1 MIINFINGGAS
12 GGGVKAVSGL
22 TESAKTGTLVYNDDW
37 RGNVEDGL
45 YMANGTRQEC
55 YTTKSLVEKRTY
67 WQNNYLYEG
76 FYEEGLDLGEWKY
89 TVPFVTT
96 NGWVEMDGPDIPEGV
111 ETKQVLV
118 EVVGEGNYIFT
129 YDNGEKMV
137 GLTYSGG
144 DWTVYDG
151 LRLPRYGDG
160 SVWDITNGADG
171 TVEFDGVN
179 LVATINDDTYTW
191 SMVDAYGVGGARSY
205 LYFVPETYSL
215 YLKYEN
221 GNNKI
226 SDSEGNVFTAETGT
240 VMGSFQTL
248 SKTLYPDVEG
258 ASYTANTQ
266 DIKDTLD
273 SGGTV
278 TFQLSSTASGKWQ
291 ITGSFEAYDDDSDP
305 TTPNKYR
312 VKVGKNSWDLDDI
325 TDFTVLSGGYGS
337 ISVAIE
343 REISYEHDETLDE
356 DVVTADIIRL
366 CCFNYVRV
374 GVDPPF
380 GDGGDVTYPLPLEL
394 KFNFIGYRW
403 GANPYYIQVNQATTL
418 VNGMT
423 YEGLNLIDK
432 TITVP
437 ETATTCEE
445 KTAYE
450 QIGVYRASSE
460 SGITGRYSSSRN
472 VSSAGDTF
480 AITSADTVTTSYTN
494 GSTSEM
500 WGWNKSVEFDI
511 VAEDGQV
518 SGYTE
523 IRFAKEDKSG
533 IKFRLTQYFDAIV
546 VDVNGI
552 EICGAPFDY
561 TNPEAWACNGVT
573 YLMPNEPEDV
583 FIGGLTVTPSIIH
596 DSGNSENHYILK
608 FECPDSMC
616 LQNGMVNKE
625 TPLALWDTAIRAGNL
640 SRRGMFTNKTY
651 VTTYT
656 KYVNT
661 FTGEL
666 GVIEKDGDTGVTK
679 YNLDDFLTSADT
691 TNFVTTADT
700 ANFVISTD
708 IRNMVKITQ
717 SNYDALV
724 SGGTVDET
732 TFYVII
738 PDSNNP

>member
-1 MIINFINGGAS
+1 MIITFINGGAS

-37 RGNVEDGL
+37 RGNIEDGL

-55 YTTKSLVEKRTY
+55 YTTQSLVEKRVN
-67 WQNNYLYEG
+67 WLNGYLNEG
-76 FYEEGLDLGEWKY
+76 FYEEGLDMGEWKY
-89 TVPFVTT
+89 TVPFVTYDE
-96 NGWVEMDGPDIPEGV
+96 WVAMDSSYVPEGV
-111 ETKQVLV
+111 EAKQVIL

-151 LRLPRYGDG
+151 LNDEDG
-160 SVWDITNGADG
+160 WWSITNGADG
-171 TVEFDGVN
+171 TVEFDGTN

-191 SMVDAYGVGGARSY
+191 HQVDEEGVGGY
-205 LYFVPETYSL
+205 KNYFYSGPETYSL

-240 VMGSFQTL
+240 VFSWQIFT
-248 SKTLYPDVEG
+248 KTLYPDAEG
-258 ASYTANTQ
+258 HYYTANTQ

-278 TFQLSSTASGKWQ
+278 EFLLSSAASGKWQ

-325 TDFTVLSGGYGS
+325 TDYIVLSGGYGS

-343 REISYEHDETLDE
+343 REISYEYDETLDA

-366 CCFNYVRV
+366 YCFNYVRAE
-374 GVDPPF
+374 VDLPF
-380 GDGGDVTYPLPLEL
+380 DDLGDITYPLPLEL
-394 KFNFIGYRW
+394 KFLVAGYQ
-403 GANPYYIQVNQATTL
+403 GNLAHPYYIQVNQGTSL
-418 VNGMT
+418 VSGMT
-423 YEGLNLIDK
+423 FEGLNLIDE
-432 TITVP
+432 TAMIP

-460 SGITGRYSSSRN
+460 SGITGRYSSSGN

-480 AITSADTVTTSYTN
+480 AITSADTVTTSYTGN
-494 GSTSEM
+494 SASEM
-500 WGWNKSVEFDI
+500 YGWNKSVEFDI

-518 SGYTE
+518 QGYTE
-523 IRFAKEDKSG
+523 IRFAKEDKSD
-533 IKFRLTQYFDAIV
+533 IRFRLTQYFDAIV

-552 EICGAPFDY
+552 EICGAEFDY
-561 TNPEAWACNGVT
+561 TDPEAWACNGVT
-573 YLMPNEPEDV
+573 YLMPDEF

-625 TPLALWDTAIRAGNL
+625 TPLALWNTSIRTGNL
-640 SRRGMFTNKTY
+640 SRRDMFSNKTF

-717 SNYDALV
+717 SAYDALV

-732 TFYVII
+732 TFYVIV
-738 PDSNNP
+738 PDSE

>member
-1 MIINFINGGAS
+1 MIITFINGGAS

-37 RGNVEDGL
+37 RGIDEDGL

-67 WQNNYLYEG
+67 WQNGSLYEG

-89 TVPFVTT
+89 TVPFV
-96 NGWVEMDGPDIPEGV
+96 GYDDWGEMDGADVPEGV
-111 ETKQVLV
+111 EAKVVRV
-118 EVVGEGNYIFT
+118 EVVNEGTYLFH
-129 YDNGEKMV
+129 YDNNEKWV

-144 DWTVYDG
+144 TWTVYGGLNDEDG
-151 LRLPRYGDG
+151 WW
-160 SVWDITNGADG
+160 SITNGADG
-171 TVEFDGVN
+171 LVEFDGTY
-179 LVATINDDTYTW
+179 LIASISDDTYTW
-191 SMVDAYGVGGARSY
+191 SMVDAYGVGGERAY
-205 LYFVPETYSL
+205 LYFAPDTYSL
-215 YLKYEN
+215 YLEYEN

-240 VMGSFQTL
+240 VFSWQTFT
-248 SKTLYPDVEG
+248 KTLYPDVEG

-278 TFQLSSTASGKWQ
+278 AFQLSSTASGKWQ

-305 TTPNKYR
+305 TTPDKYR
-312 VKVGKNSWDLDDI
+312 VTVGKSSWDLDDI
-325 TDFTVLSGGYGS
+325 TDFTVLSGGYTS
-337 ISVAIE
+337 IAVAIA
-343 REISYEHDETLDE
+343 REISYEYDETLDE

-366 CCFNYVRV
+366 CCFNYVRAEV
-374 GVDPPF
+374 GLPF
-380 GDGGDVTYPLPLEL
+380 GDGGDVTSPLPLEL
-394 KFNFIGYRW
+394 TFSFRGNDGSPFYR
-403 GANPYYIQVNQATTL
+403 PYYISVNRQTFAD
-418 VNGMT
+418 GIT

-460 SGITGRYSSSRN
+460 SGITGRYSSSGN

-480 AITSADTVTTSYTN
+480 AITSADTVTTSYTGN
-494 GSTSEM
+494 SASEM
-500 WGWNKSVEFDI
+500 YGWNKSVEFDI
-511 VAEDGQV
+511 VAEDGNV
-518 SGYTE
+518 AGYTE
-523 IRFAKEDKSG
+523 IRFVKEDKKTG

-552 EICGAPFDY
+552 EICGAEFDY
-561 TNPEAWACNGVT
+561 TDPEAWACNGVT
-573 YLMPNEPEDV
+573 YLMPDLV

-625 TPLALWDTAIRAGNL
+625 TPLALWNTAIGTGNL
-640 SRRGMFTNKTY
+640 SRRDMFANETF

-738 PDSNNP
+738 PDSQ

>member
-1 MIINFINGGAS
+1 MIITFINGGAS

-55 YTTKSLVEKRTY
+55 YTTQSVVEKRVY
-67 WQNNYLYEG
+67 WQNEGFYEGLYEG

-89 TVPFVTT
+89 TVPFVTIEEW
-96 NGWVEMDGPDIPEGV
+96 GEMDGAYVPEGV
-111 ETKQVLV
+111 EAKVVRV
-118 EVVGEGNYIFT
+118 EVVNEGTYLFH
-129 YDNGEKMV
+129 YDNNEKWV
-137 GLTYSGG
+137 GLTYSG
-144 DWTVYDG
+144 DTWTVYGGLNDEDG
-151 LRLPRYGDG
+151 LW
-160 SVWDITNGADG
+160 SITNGADG
-171 TVEFDGVN
+171 TVMFDGTY
-179 LVATINDDTYTW
+179 LVATIHDDTYTW

-205 LYFVPETYSL
+205 LYFAPETYSL
-215 YLKYEN
+215 YLEYEN

-240 VMGSFQTL
+240 VFSWQTL
-248 SKTLYPDVEG
+248 SKTLYPDAEG
-258 ASYTANTQ
+258 VSYTANTQ

-278 TFQLSSTASGKWQ
+278 TFQLSSTASGKWE

-312 VKVGKNSWDLDDI
+312 VKVGKRSWDLDDI
-325 TDFTVLSGGYGS
+325 TDFTVLSGSYGS

-343 REISYEHDETLDE
+343 REIHYEYDETLDA
-356 DVVTADIIRL
+356 DVVTADIIHL
-366 CCFNYVRV
+366 YCFNYVRV
-374 GVDPPF
+374 EVSLPF
-380 GDGGDVTYPLPLEL
+380 GDGGDITIPLPLEL
-394 KFNFIGYRW
+394 KFHVAGYQ
-403 GANPYYIQVNQATTL
+403 GNLAHPYYISVVKVTTL
-418 VNGMT
+418 VSGMT
-423 YEGLNLIDK
+423 YEGLNLIDE
-432 TITVP
+432 TAMVP

-460 SGITGRYSSSRN
+460 SGITGRYSSSGN

-480 AITSADTVTTSYTN
+480 AITSADTVTTSYTGN
-494 GSTSEM
+494 SASEM
-500 WGWNKSVEFDI
+500 YGWNKSVEFDI
-511 VAEDGQV
+511 VAGDGNV

-523 IRFAKEDKSG
+523 IRFVKEDKKTG

-552 EICGAPFDY
+552 EICSAEFDY
-561 TNPEAWACNGVT
+561 TDPEAWACNGVT
-573 YLMPNEPEDV
+573 YLMPDLV

-625 TPLALWDTAIRAGNL
+625 TLLALWNTSIRTGNL
-640 SRRGMFTNKTY
+640 TRRGMFTNKTF

-679 YNLDDFLTSADT
+679 YDLNDFLTSADT

-717 SNYDALV
+717 SAYDALV
-724 SGGTVDET
+724 SGGTVGET
-732 TFYVII
+732 TFYVIV
-738 PDSNNP
+738 PDSQ

>member
-37 RGNVEDGL
+37 RGIDEDGL

-55 YTTKSLVEKRTY
+55 YTTQSLVEKRTY

-89 TVPFVTT
+89 TVPFVTYDE
-96 NGWVEMDGPDIPEGV
+96 WVEMDSSYVPEGV

-137 GLTYSGG
+137 GLTYSG
-144 DWTVYDG
+144 DEWTVYDG
-151 LRLPRYGDG
+151 LNGRGNRFR
-160 SVWDITNGADG
+160 ITNGADG
-171 TVEFDGVN
+171 TVMFDGTN

-191 SMVDAYGVGGARSY
+191 SQVDEEGVGGARSY
-205 LYFVPETYSL
+205 LYFAPETYSL

-240 VMGSFQTL
+240 VFSWQTL
-248 SKTLYPDVEG
+248 SKTLYPDAEG
-258 ASYTANTQ
+258 VSYTANTQ

-312 VKVGKNSWDLDDI
+312 VKVGKSSWDLDDI
-325 TDFTVLSGGYGS
+325 TDYTVLSGSYGS

-343 REISYEHDETLDE
+343 REIHYEYDETLDE
-356 DVVTADIIRL
+356 DVVADIIHL
-366 CCFNYVRV
+366 YCFNYVRV
-374 GVDPPF
+374 EVSLPF
-380 GDGGDVTYPLPLEL
+380 GDGGDITIPLPLEL
-394 KFNFIGYRW
+394 KFYVAGFQGNL
-403 GANPYYIQVNQATTL
+403 AHPYYINVIKATSL

-423 YEGLNLIDK
+423 CEGLNLIDE
-432 TITVP
+432 TAMIP

-460 SGITGRYSSSRN
+460 SGITGRYSSSGN

-480 AITSADTVTTSYTN
+480 AITSADTVTTSYT
-494 GSTSEM
+494 GDSASEM
-500 WGWNKSVEFDI
+500 YGWNKSVEFDI
-511 VAEDGQV
+511 VAEDGNV
-518 SGYTE
+518 TGYTE
-523 IRFAKEDKSG
+523 IRFAKEDKPG
-533 IKFRLTQYFDAIV
+533 IRFRLTQYFDAIV

-552 EICGAPFDY
+552 RICGAPFDY
-561 TNPEAWACNGVT
+561 TDPEAWACNGVT
-573 YLMPNEPEDV
+573 YLMPDEY

-625 TPLALWDTAIRAGNL
+625 TPLALWNTAIRTSNL
-640 SRRGMFTNKTY
+640 SRRNMFSNETF